1 MSASNVSTTRFF
13 HVPPD
18 GTAMIVPDLASALAA
33 LNDGGYI
40 WLNYLDPTR
49 EELSELIKPL
59 GLHHLAVEDCLDD
72 QQIPKIDDYP
82 TNTFILFNKFFYDS
96 QELFID
102 EVDLFVG
109 KNFLIL
115 VSHNLHG
122 DGSFLDRLEQMA
134 GLDRENVLQGPD
146 YLLHVILDFIVDEK
160 FHTITMLQEELD
172 SIEESI
178 INEIAVFKPEEL
190 MRLRRS
196 LLMLRKSI
204 IHEREILVKICRKDS
219 PFISEKSIY
228 HFRDIYDHLAKFFEE
243 AEIYREM
250 ISGFMEMYLSMMNNR
265 MTMLANKTN
274 LVVRRLTL
282 ITTIF
287 MPLTLLAGIGGMSE
301 WSMMTG
307 AENWRVSYPLFMLIM
322 AIIGII
328 NYFVLKKV
336 QSGDVDIED

>member
-1 MSASNVSTTRFF
+1 MSESNASTSRFF

-18 GTAMIVPDLASALAA
+18 GTAVIVPDLTSALA
-33 LNDGGYI
+33 LLKDGGYI

-49 EELSELIKPL
+49 EDLLDLVEPL
-59 GLHHLAVEDCLDD
+59 GLHHLAIEDCLDD

-82 TNTFILFNKFFYDS
+82 TNTFVLFNKFFYDS
-96 QELFID
+96 KELFID
-102 EVDLFVG
+102 EVDLIIG

-122 DGSFLDRLEQMA
+122 ESNFLDRLEQMA
-134 GLDRENVLQGPD
+134 GVDRENVLQGPD
-146 YLLHVILDFIVDEK
+146 YLLHVILDYIVDDK
-160 FHTITMLQEELD
+160 FNTITALQEELD
-172 SIEESI
+172 AIEESI
-178 INEIAVFKPEEL
+178 INEITIFKPEEL

-196 LLMLRKSI
+196 LLILRKSI

-219 PFISEKSIY
+219 PFITEKSIY

-243 AEIYREM
+243 TEIYREM

-265 MTMLANKTN
+265 MTMLANRTN
-274 LVVRRLTL
+274 MVVRRLTL

-307 AENWRVSYPLFMLIM
+307 AENWRVSYPLFMLVM
-322 AIIGII
+322 LIIGII
-328 NYFVLKKV
+328 NYFVLRRI
-336 QSGDVDIED
+336 QSRDEDIED

>member
-1 MSASNVSTTRFF
+1 MSESNASTSRFF

-18 GTAMIVPDLASALAA
+18 GTAVIVPDLASALAA
-33 LNDGGYI
+33 LKDGGYV

-49 EELSELIKPL
+49 EDLSDLIEPL
-59 GLHHLAVEDCLDD
+59 GLHHLAIEDCLDD

-82 TNTFILFNKFFYDS
+82 TNTFILFNKFFYES
-96 QELFID
+96 KELFID
-102 EVDLFVG
+102 EVDLIVG

-122 DGSFLDRLEQMA
+122 DSNFLDRLEQIA
-134 GLDRENVLQGPD
+134 GLDLENVLKGPD
-146 YLLHVILDFIVDEK
+146 YLLHVILDYIVDEK
-160 FHTITMLQEELD
+160 FHTITALQEELD
-172 SIEESI
+172 AIEESI
-178 INEIAVFKPEEL
+178 INEITTFKPEEL
-190 MRLRRS
+190 MHLRRS
-196 LLMLRKSI
+196 LLILRKSI

-219 PFISEKSIY
+219 PFITEKSIY

-265 MTMLANKTN
+265 MTMLANRTN

-307 AENWRVSYPLFMLIM
+307 AENWRVAYPLFMFIM
-322 AIIGII
+322 LIIGII
-328 NYFVLKKV
+328 NYFVLKKI
-336 QSGDVDIED
+336 QSRDEDIED